1 MPSGD
6 VHTAVNLGA
15 LAVLSAAGVLLSVPR
30 DALIAFGGGVLVS
43 TLLITPDLDLA
54 GHVRVRARRNWG
66 IWGELWRP
74 LSLFVRHRGV
84 THTFVRGPLLLL
96 GYAALVMGVILG
108 LLFWLMQ
115 SSPLAPETLA
125 LPWTQLPRQSV
136 IAVLGGYL
144 IGYWLHVWLDGYR
157 PWHKG
162 RW

>member
-15 LAVLSAAGVLLSVPR
+15 LAVLSAAGLLLSLPQ
-30 DALIAFGGGVLVS
+30 DTLIAFGGGMLLS

-66 IWGELWRP
+66 LWGELWRP

-96 GYAALVMGVILG
+96 GYALAVMGVMLSV
-108 LLFWLMQ
+108 LRWLMR
-115 SSPLAPETLA
+115 SSPLLT
-125 LPWTQLPRQSV
+125 LPWTGVSGQSV
-136 IAVLGGYL
+136 FAALAGYL
-144 IGYWLHVWLDGYR
+144 VGYWLHVWLDGYR

-162 RW
+162 RC